1 MHPFSGGIISK
12 DVKCCAIHKY
22 KRIQNLLNIN
32 SNQYISIQSTLNI
45 QNIQTCSTMKLLT
58 GLLGCFLLICY
69 LQEPSLAAPTHVK
82 RDQELRN
89 ALFDVYGCRVVK
101 AADGVRNKLNVS

>member
-1 MHPFSGGIISK
+1 MFS
-12 DVKCCAIHKY
+12 AH
-22 KRIQNLLNIN
+22 LLLA
-32 SNQYISIQSTLNI
+32 SA
-45 QNIQTCSTMKLLT
+45 
-58 GLLGCFLLICY
+58 
-69 LQEPSLAAPTHVK
+69 SLAAPTHVK